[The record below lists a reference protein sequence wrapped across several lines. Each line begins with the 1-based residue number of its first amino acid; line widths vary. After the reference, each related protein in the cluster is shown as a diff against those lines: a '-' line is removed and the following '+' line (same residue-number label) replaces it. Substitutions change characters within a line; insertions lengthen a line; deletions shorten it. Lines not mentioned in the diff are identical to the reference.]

1 MEEVAAR
8 AALVD
13 APDVG
18 IGLTTS
24 VSREE
29 VEEALRAANGSLEL
43 ILDLTRLDD
52 GEPAET
58 RNVAVEWDRADL
70 ERLLSET
77 EGDRVTFTFD
87 AAALRE
93 AFEAD
98 VEAHGI
104 REKVLVLAVAAAA
117 GAGTAAGAAAM
128 PLSPDDRNVPVGQQV
143 TQTLS
148 PDDRAVPRGTVTEPQ
163 LSPDD
168 RAVSRATPAA
178 APQLS
183 PDDRAVPRAT
193 PAAEPQLGPDDRAVP
208 RATPGAAPQLSPD
221 DRAVPRAT
229 PVAAPQLSPDDRA
242 VPRATPAPEPVAAPG
257 GGGISWPSPTE
268 TALIAG
274 MMLAIT
280 GAGFAVARRRPGRP
294 RPA

>member
-1 MEEVAAR
+1 MEEVTAR
-8 AALVD
+8 AALV
-13 APDVG
+13 AEPEVG
-18 IGLTTS
+18 TGLTTS

-29 VEEALRAANGSLEL
+29 AEEALRAANGSLEL
-43 ILDLTRLDD
+43 ILDLTRFDD

-58 RNVAVEWDRADL
+58 RSIAVEWDRGDL
-70 ERLLSET
+70 ERILSET
-77 EGDRVTFTFD
+77 EGDRVTLTFNGE
-87 AAALRE
+87 ALRE

-104 REKVLVLAVAAAA
+104 RDKALVLTVAAVA
-117 GAGTAAGAAAM
+117 GVSTAAGASAM
-128 PLSPDDRNVPVGQQV
+128 PLSPDDRNVPVGQQAA
-143 TQTLS
+143 QT
-148 PDDRAVPRGTVTEPQ
+148 

-168 RAVSRATPAA
+168 RAVSRATPTPEPSLSPDDRAVSRA
-178 APQLS
+178 TPTPEPSLS

-193 PAAEPQLGPDDRAVP
+193 PAA
-208 RATPGAAPQLSPD
+208 APSLSPD

-229 PVAAPQLSPDDRA
+229 PTAAPSLSPDDRA

-257 GGGISWPSPTE
+257 GGGVSWPSPAE

-280 GAGFAVARRRPGRP
+280 GAAFAVARRRPGSP
-294 RPA
+294 RPT

>member
-1 MEEVAAR
+1 MEEVSAR
-8 AALVD
+8 AALV
-13 APDVG
+13 AEPEVG
-18 IGLTTS
+18 TGLTTS

-29 VEEALRAANGSLEL
+29 AEEALRAANGSLEL
-43 ILDLTRLDD
+43 ILDLTRFDD

-58 RNVAVEWDRADL
+58 RSIAVEWNRADL
-70 ERLLSET
+70 ERILSET
-77 EGDRVTFTFD
+77 EGDRVTLTFNGE
-87 AAALRE
+87 ALRE

-104 REKVLVLAVAAAA
+104 RDKALVLTVAAVA
-117 GAGTAAGAAAM
+117 GVSTAAGASAM

-143 TQTLS
+143 TQSLS
-148 PDDRAVPRGTVTEPQ
+148 PDDRAVPRATVAEPQ

-168 RAVSRATPAA
+168 RAVSRATPT
-178 APQLS
+178 PDPSLS

-193 PAAEPQLGPDDRAVP
+193 P
-208 RATPGAAPQLSPD
+208 TAAPSLSPD

-229 PVAAPQLSPDDRA
+229 PTAAPSLSPDDRAVPRATPTAAPSLSPDDRA

-257 GGGISWPSPTE
+257 GGGVSWPSPAE

-280 GAGFAVARRRPGRP
+280 GAAFAVARRRPGSP
-294 RPA
+294 RPT

>member
-1 MEEVAAR
+1 MEEVSAR
-8 AALVD
+8 AALVSTD
-13 APDVG
+13 DVG
-18 IGLTTS
+18 MGLTTS

-29 VEEALRAANGSLEL
+29 AEEALRAANGSLEL
-43 ILDLTRLDD
+43 ILDLTRFDD

-58 RNVAVEWDRADL
+58 RNIAVEWDRADL

-77 EGDRVTFTFD
+77 EGDRVTLTFNGE
-87 AAALRE
+87 ALRE

-104 REKVLVLAVAAAA
+104 RDKALVLTVAAVA
-117 GAGTAAGAAAM
+117 GVSTAAGATAM
-128 PLSPDDRNVPVGQQV
+128 PLSPDDRNVPIGPQA

-148 PDDRAVPRGTVTEPQ
+148 PDDRAVPRGAVTEQQ

-168 RAVSRATPAA
+168 RAVSLATPAA
-178 APQLS
+178 APQVS

-193 PAAEPQLGPDDRAVP
+193 PAA
-208 RATPGAAPQLSPD
+208 APQVSPD

-229 PVAAPQLSPDDRA
+229 PAAAPQVSPDDRA
-242 VPRATPAPEPVAAPG
+242 VPRATPAPEPVAVPG
-257 GGGISWPSPTE
+257 GGGISWPSPAE

-280 GAGFAVARRRPGRP
+280 GAAFAVARRRPTRP
-294 RPA
+294 T